1 MAALE
6 GALGTRLTRF
16 ARRYAPISPEAKSL
30 VRYLLWGR
38 RFRDL
43 DLGRVIER
51 LLAERAILRHEGRVY
66 VRGLHLAVG
75 DNVFGRRADGSQ
87 YRLSVRVCVPQ
98 VYPVQQPI
106 PPELTAR
113 IPEECLPDF
122 VQRTPIGDGKG
133 CARVSFSRRDRAVLA
148 RYVR

>member
-1 MAALE
+1 VAALE

-43 DLGRVIER
+43 DLGRVLER
-51 LLAERAILRHEGRVY
+51 LVAERAIFRHAGRIY
-66 VRGLHLAVG
+66 VRGVHLAVG
-75 DNVFGRRADGSQ
+75 DNVFGVRADGSE
-87 YRLSVRVCVPQ
+87 YRRTVRVCVPQ
-98 VYPVQQPI
+98 VYPVQHPI
-106 PPELTAR
+106 PPELEAR
-113 IPEECLPDF
+113 IPEAPVPDF

-133 CARVSFSRRDRAVLA
+133 CARVSFGRRDRSVLA
-148 RYVR
+148 RYLR